1 MSKTYIEAKQTTYEH
16 PNKMFPWVISRD
28 KSDPSL
34 ITYINSC
41 HHQENIKHNM
51 SPRLFL
57 YIVPTIT
64 FISSYEWVR
73 LTFVR
78 FNFRQYCS
86 LKEGD
91 GWLILPVAK
100 TFCSAFYSLCDL
112 SLSRGVNYRRLHNTA
127 DICPIPTKGNHM
139 DSRNE
144 SSPGKTSAT
153 WLLGLACYQLRAYLY
168 KIAYARHTS
177 NRRTT
182 EILNSHRNNLADV
195 PPFPAIQDEI
205 RHRSTD
211 SPCGVKPRQ
220 FRPKWIL

>member
-1 MSKTYIEAKQTTYEH
+1 MSKTYIEAKPTTYEH

-100 TFCSAFYSLCDL
+100 TFCSAFYSLCDRWAFEQSHSFWETSLQLGIVIHKPWASPIIPKHHICL
-112 SLSRGVNYRRLHNTA
+112 SEQLIGGLVYENLGIQITMSMA
-127 DICPIPTKGNHM
+127 DTKTKIIPNNFTRSNVLEVM
-139 DSRNE
+139 I
-144 SSPGKTSAT
+144 
-153 WLLGLACYQLRAYLY
+153 LLDLCY
-168 KIAYARHTS
+168 
-177 NRRTT
+177 
-182 EILNSHRNNLADV
+182 
-195 PPFPAIQDEI
+195 
-205 RHRSTD
+205 
-211 SPCGVKPRQ
+211 
-220 FRPKWIL
+220 